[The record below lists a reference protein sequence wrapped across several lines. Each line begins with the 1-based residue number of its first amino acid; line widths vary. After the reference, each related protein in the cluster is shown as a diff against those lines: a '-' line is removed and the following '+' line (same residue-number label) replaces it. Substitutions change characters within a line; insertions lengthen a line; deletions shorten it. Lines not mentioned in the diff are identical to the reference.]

1 MGKGTQVPAFVH
13 HRPSCREC
21 NRQQKVIPVVNSFY
35 AATFLHLA
43 HVWKTQQKTIADSG
57 FVLKGVLFLLGRPS
71 SSTASP
77 GLGTSG
83 LAVVPFQPTLW
94 SLRAL
99 PCLPPLLPFC
109 P

>member
-13 HRPSCREC
+13 HLPSCREC

-57 FVLKGVLFLLGRPS
+57 FVLKGVLPS
-71 SSTASP
+71 GEA
-77 GLGTSG
+77 
-83 LAVVPFQPTLW
+83 
-94 SLRAL
+94 
-99 PCLPPLLPFC
+99 
-109 P
+109 